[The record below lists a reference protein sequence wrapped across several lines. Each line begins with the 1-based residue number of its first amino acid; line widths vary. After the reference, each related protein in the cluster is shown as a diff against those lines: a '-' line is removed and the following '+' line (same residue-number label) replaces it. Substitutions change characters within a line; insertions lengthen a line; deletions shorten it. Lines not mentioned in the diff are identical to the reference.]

1 MTPIQKR
8 TKDLNW
14 MSLEGKTLDEKYVLG
29 KFLEADESQVVFKAQ
44 VKSGSPSTA
53 TVKVFKT
60 GRGSSEEQVALWK
73 AIQEVKHPN
82 LRAILGAGQT
92 SIEGED
98 LIYVALEQPEEQL
111 DKILQERA
119 LDTEEAGE
127 LVTSLSGGLE
137 ALHAAGFVHGSLSP
151 EQVVGVGDAIKIS
164 TDGAHR
170 AGSPARGIGVQ
181 EAKYRAPESASG
193 NVTHEADVWC
203 LGATLFEAMT
213 QKKCGADCRAEAA
226 KLPAPFGTIVH
237 RCLYS
242 SPEARCSLA
251 DVAQLYEN
259 RARAFSAAAGAGA
272 GAAVGASAGS
282 ASSVHRESTG
292 TRYFVPAAEERETRP
307 TRPVIAESEAKM
319 RPKWGSWA
327 LVAVLVLIAAA
338 LIWLA
343 RPRSAAQRGA
353 AVTTVTTT
361 PQHLQPQRAAP
372 QTSAAPARPAVP
384 APAGPAANRPA
395 ASTPRVAPLAS
406 APAHMQRSVRA
417 GGETQYLNGP
427 VWRVVTYTY
436 DRAADAENRAR
447 AINQKHPNL
456 KAEVFSPNGN
466 AGPYLVALGGQMS
479 RDAAAAVRQRALQLG
494 LPRDSY
500 LQNYKQ

>member
-29 KFLEADESQVVFKAQ
+29 KFLEADDRHVVFKAQ
-44 VKSGSPSTA
+44 VKSGSPA
-53 TVKVFKT
+53 AAIVKVFKA
-60 GRGSSEEQVALWK
+60 GGSSSEEQVALWK

-82 LRAILGAGQT
+82 LRAILGAGRT
-92 SIEGED
+92 SVEDED
-98 LIYVALEQPEEQL
+98 LIYVALEPPDEQL
-111 DKILQERA
+111 DKILQERP

-170 AGSPARGIGVQ
+170 AGPGGGIEVRDI
-181 EAKYRAPESASG
+181 KYRAPESVSG
-193 NVTHEADVWC
+193 NVTREADVWC

-213 QKKCGADCRAEAA
+213 QKKCGSDCRAEAA

-251 DVAQLYEN
+251 DVAQLHEN
-259 RARAFSAAAGAGA
+259 RPRAFSAAAGAGA
-272 GAAVGASAGS
+272 GAAVGASAGLG
-282 ASSVHRESTG
+282 SVRRESADTD
-292 TRYFVPAAEERETRP
+292 YFVPYSEEVETRP
-307 TRPVIAESEAKM
+307 SRAIVSESEAA
-319 RPKWGSWA
+319 RHPNWRTWA
-327 LVAVLVLIAAA
+327 LVALLVLIAAA
-338 LIWLA
+338 MIWLA
-343 RPRSAAQRGA
+343 RPRRATQGGAVATAVTKAPPQLSAARRSAAQPSARARGA
-353 AVTTVTTT
+353 ASTI
-361 PQHLQPQRAAP
+361 
-372 QTSAAPARPAVP
+372 APAAV
-384 APAGPAANRPA
+384 
-395 ASTPRVAPLAS
+395 RVAPLAS
-406 APAHMQRSVRA
+406 VRA
-417 GGETQYLNGP
+417 HAERNSPRGGGQTQYLNGP

-447 AINQKHPNL
+447 AINEKHPDL

-466 AGPYLVALGGQMS
+466 AGPYLVVVGGQLN
-479 RDAAAAVRQRALQLG
+479 RETAAAVRQRALRLG